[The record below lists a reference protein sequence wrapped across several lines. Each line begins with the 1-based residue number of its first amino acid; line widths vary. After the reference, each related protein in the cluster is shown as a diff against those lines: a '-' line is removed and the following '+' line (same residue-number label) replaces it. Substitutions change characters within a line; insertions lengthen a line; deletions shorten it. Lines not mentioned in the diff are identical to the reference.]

1 MRQGSQK
8 TAAQNENYQFA
19 THRQQILSAE
29 ESVKNGKARTL
40 GGCEQQHSEPPR
52 YSATG
57 GTLEATAGPEILAH
71 DKRIRN
77 EASSMKHRR
86 CRKTNCSPTPPVP
99 KNSADLE
106 NGSSRGFPIIVVEHP
121 AQFIAAADAAHL
133 GEARRRL
140 DQFVGCLDDCAAGD
154 KSQRRSRWWSADVV
168 RSGISDGSNI
178 LP

>member
-86 CRKTNCSPTPPVP
+86 CRKTNCSPTPPVLP

-140 DQFVGCLDDCAAGD
+140 PGRGRSFP
-154 KSQRRSRWWSADVV
+154 RRPPRT
-168 RSGISDGSNI
+168 RT
-178 LP
+178 